1 MPCDRSSRS
10 CSAASSDLVVTT
22 PPSPPARL
30 LVAYSEKHVKSPI
43 DPTLRSPTVASTACA
58 ASSITSSECSRA
70 IAHSASMSHGPPAK
84 CTGSTARVRGPTSAR
99 TASGSMFSVS
109 ASTSAN
115 TGVAPACSTAFVV
128 AGHVNDVVIT
138 SSPSPSPAAT
148 IARCSAAVHDEVAI
162 AWPVPTRAANRSSSS
177 RVRGPLVSQPDRS
190 VSITDAISS
199 SPSTGGENDSMLSR
213 TGVPPSM
220 ARVAGMALLMRPRIE
235 PPRPPFAL
243 VGAPP
248 AASSPARSRI
258 RPGRWRCAGGRT
270 GARRHDRS

>member
-1 MPCDRSSRS
+1 MI
-10 CSAASSDLVVTT
+10 T

-148 IARCSAAVHDEVAI
+148 IARCSAAVHDDVAI
-162 AWPVPTRAANRSSSS
+162 AWPVPDPRREPLLQLARPRPAGQPARPQRLDHRRDLLVTQHRRRERQHAVAHGRAAVDGQGCGYGAAHATSNRTASTAVRARWSASC
-177 RVRGPLVSQPDRS
+177 RVVPCA
-190 VSITDAISS
+190 ITY
-199 SPSTGGENDSMLSR
+199 
-213 TGVPPSM
+213 
-220 ARVAGMALLMRPRIE
+220 
-235 PPRPPFAL
+235 
-243 VGAPP
+243 
-248 AASSPARSRI
+248 PARSVAVR
-258 RPGRWRCAGGRT
+258 RGPYRCPA
-270 GARRHDRS
+270 A